1 MITHDCLNI
10 IIKNLT
16 VILISLLYVKLHVLP
31 IQARA
36 QFDEVLVRDVRNVL
50 LLERRISVFPKSIDI
65 SAEYGGDPRCMRLR
79 GKGGKEEASPAR
91 ADRAFFRWTL

>member
-1 MITHDCLNI
+1 M
-10 IIKNLT
+10 
-16 VILISLLYVKLHVLP
+16 KLHFPP

-36 QFDEVLVRDVRNVL
+36 RFDEVLVRDVQNML
-50 LLERRISVFPKSIDI
+50 LVERRISAFPKSIDV
-65 SAEYGGDPRCMRLR
+65 SAEYGGDPRFMRLR